1 MPKPPDNLV
10 DEFKSVISNDI
21 ISPGTD
27 KTLEEYKLYE
37 EGRQQAEVD
46 KLKTE
51 VDEAK
56 QNLTERKKYAFWIF
70 WMVVGWLLVIL
81 GIIIF
86 VGFKKIE
93 LSDSV
98 ILALIGSTTVNVTT
112 FFLAVIKYLFPTK

>member
-1 MPKPPDNLV
+1 MPLDNLA
-10 DEFKSVISNDI
+10 DGLKTVISNDL
-21 ISPGTD
+21 SAPGIDTSD
-27 KTLEEYKLYE
+27 EYKLYE